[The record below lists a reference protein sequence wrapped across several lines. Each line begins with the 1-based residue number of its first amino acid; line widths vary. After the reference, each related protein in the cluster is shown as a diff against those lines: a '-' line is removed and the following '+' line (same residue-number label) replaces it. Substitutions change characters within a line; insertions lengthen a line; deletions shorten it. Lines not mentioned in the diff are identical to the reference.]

1 MAKCSGCGKFL
12 SSSGAVVCTNCPCIF
27 HKGCVAIPD
36 NTAIPKNPAQNAK
49 KKQPRGD
56 NSSTP
61 VKSLCGAVSPPVS
74 VNNVSTKSTEGTLT
88 LSHANSTLV
97 GDSEMRDMRRELAD
111 LISELR
117 EFRKEFRQSI
127 SSIGE
132 RMDGFEK
139 RLEAVEHR
147 ELAVTTPITNEV
159 VELQETVSQLRLQL
173 NERDQESLLADLDIG
188 HIPEI
193 KEENPVHIETSS
205 PPSLVSLW
213 RTETLSL
220 PSGLERQT

>member
-1 MAKCSGCGKFL
+1 MLILLYCCKL
-12 SSSGAVVCTNCPCIF
+12 
-27 HKGCVAIPD
+27 
-36 NTAIPKNPAQNAK
+36 
-49 KKQPRGD
+49 
-56 NSSTP
+56 
-61 VKSLCGAVSPPVS
+61 
-74 VNNVSTKSTEGTLT
+74 
-88 LSHANSTLV
+88 
-97 GDSEMRDMRRELAD
+97 RDMRRELAD

-147 ELAVTTPITNEV
+147 ELAITTPITNEV

-173 NERDQESLLADLDIG
+173 NKRDQESLLADLDIG

-193 KEENPVHIETSS
+193 KGENPEHFKR
-205 PPSLVSLW
+205 P
-213 RTETLSL
+213 RH
-220 PSGLERQT
+220 